1 MGNVAHDLKTP
12 LHSIKADLEVLCLL
26 MSKIPKAA
34 IAEAVA
40 LLQASSLYQNFDPE
54 SIFNTMDATCKFMMM
69 SINRSQD
76 FMKASNNI
84 ALLPVQ
90 STFDIGNAVSMSVIC
105 IKRIESDRLVV
116 VHPFDDRMCSHMVS
130 DEHWLMENMLCLL
143 SNAMKYSEKGDVD
156 VLISIMD
163 DHTDE
168 NDRSAPS
175 SMLNSRHSSLRI
187 PRKKDSFFSCSSLKK
202 YSSLQIPVKAKK
214 DEPMVLI
221 TVEDHGI
228 GISKKARKDLFQP
241 FKQAQR
247 MAGGTGLGLYSLLK
261 RVEALDGEV

>member
-34 IAEAVA
+34 VAEAVA

-54 SIFNTMDATCKFMMM
+54 SIFDTMDATCRFMMM

-90 STFDIGNAVSMSVIC
+90 STFDISNAVSTSVIC

-116 VHPFDDRMCSHMVS
+116 VHPFDDRMCKHMIS

-143 SNAMKYSEKGDVD
+143 SNAMKYSDKGDVD
-156 VLISIMD
+156 VHISIMD
-163 DHTDE
+163 DYTDHQ
-168 NDRSAPS
+168 RSS
-175 SMLNSRHSSLRI
+175 SSLTI
-187 PRKKDSFFSCSSLKK
+187 PRSNSSFEAHRRPFRKFSSFQTPEISKK
-202 YSSLQIPVKAKK
+202 Y
-214 DEPMVLI
+214 EPMVLV
-221 TVEDHGI
+221 TVEDYGI
-228 GISKKARKDLFQP
+228 GISKKMRKDLFQP

-261 RVEALDGEV
+261 RVEALGGEV